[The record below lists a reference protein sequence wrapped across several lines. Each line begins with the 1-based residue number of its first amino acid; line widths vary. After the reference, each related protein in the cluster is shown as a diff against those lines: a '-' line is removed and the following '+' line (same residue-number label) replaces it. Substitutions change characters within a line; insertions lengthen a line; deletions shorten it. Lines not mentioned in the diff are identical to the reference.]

1 MAGRPI
7 VRARIAVCE
16 FAEPLAVTRPK
27 TLARSSCAVSL
38 GARSSAKMMWLSPFC
53 AIPFC
58 TIPFCTAS
66 PCTLPSCAVLS
77 RLCKVAQE
85 EFEYPY
91 FFQTEYTD
99 VGSLRGHAQLRNS
112 ATTGILAGERNQ
124 KYSFNQGIFLD
135 IFPLDNIPD
144 DKRQRENQAKKIRHY
159 KNRACF
165 WAKFTTR
172 YSGTSK
178 SVLKQNVKKMISGLF
193 GNFMEKYQ
201 LEKRDYCRFEKACE
215 EFDFDKTL
223 LVSTLSLAGPMPFS
237 YFYKFL
243 TYLPSFFQRNQVRC
257 YVDFADL
264 S

>member
-1 MAGRPI
+1 MNIPI
-7 VRARIAVCE
+7 FSNRIYGC
-16 FAEPLAVTRPK
+16 R
-27 TLARSSCAVSL
+27 
-38 GARSSAKMMWLSPFC
+38 
-53 AIPFC
+53 
-58 TIPFCTAS
+58 
-66 PCTLPSCAVLS
+66 
-77 RLCKVAQE
+77 
-85 EFEYPY
+85 
-91 FFQTEYTD
+91 
-99 VGSLRGHAQLRNS
+99 SLRGHAQLRNS

-223 LVSTLSLAGPMPFS
+223 LVSTLSLDESNEAFYKYKEDYIETIDMPFEFIS
-237 YFYKFL
+237 IPVGKNMTMHFKKDMEIIWKL
-243 TYLPSFFQRNQVRC
+243 
-257 YVDFADL
+257 
-264 S
+264 